1 MLYAFKSFQPYQGA
15 EKVLNPETNKHEIIY
30 RLRYK
35 ELFVSVLSP
44 YHKDAIIMFHPEKKE
59 SILYEKKDLDRVMTL
74 LTLRKIKFITIPI
87 KPKNHKNEDSSIIPD
102 RICKL

>member
-15 EKVLNPETNKHEIIY
+15 EKILNPQTNKHEIIY

-44 YHKDAIIMFHPEKKE
+44 YHRDAIIMFHPEKKE

-74 LTLRKIKFITIPI
+74 LTLRGIKFVTISIPI
-87 KPKNHKNEDSSIIPD
+87 KTRNNEDRKPYT
-102 RICKL
+102 RRVQPL